1 MEEGIKIDVG
11 LMKKDNFKYNEEENS
26 LEKTDNNGC
35 FFTIPIKKFSKKN
48 CETNENKFSIK
59 ILKTSHCYIRI
70 GLATLEFNFKDFN
83 HWIGDDFYG
92 WGFNCRNGTKM
103 FNLTT
108 EDFINNF
115 EGKIGYVVSLKFN
128 SIKGEIEIYINDESK
143 GVLFNKI
150 DVKQDY
156 RFVISLSDIGDKV
169 QILQ

>member
-1 MEEGIKIDVG
+1 
-11 LMKKDNFKYNEEENS
+11 
-26 LEKTDNNGC
+26 
-35 FFTIPIKKFSKKN
+35 
-48 CETNENKFSIK
+48 
-59 ILKTSHCYIRI
+59 
-70 GLATLEFNFKDFN
+70 
-83 HWIGDDFYG
+83 
-92 WGFNCRNGTKM
+92 M